1 MTEVFDVKDLT
12 DRINKL
18 KKSGD
23 FTREFLECLAER
35 HDLFSSI
42 PNDLSI
48 SEIPE
53 SVMNSLRSGELPP
66 KEDIL
71 LMDTELQTHL
81 VIELI
86 WMCGMQAISYYTEDE
101 PEYLESILAMLDVS
115 AGHYVGCYLI
125 SVFTLLMSKVP
136 SMSLIETLT
145 NNFDSSPEGLE
156 KSQDIFLE
164 TAYSLFLRW
173 TEDKGYYQTITSNFK
188 EL

>member
-12 DRINKL
+12 DRINQI

-42 PNDLSI
+42 PSDLNIPDVPASI
-48 SEIPE
+48 
-53 SVMNSLRSGELPP
+53 MKSLHSGEVPT

-71 LMDTELQTHL
+71 LMDTEIQTHL

-86 WMCGMQAISYYTEDE
+86 WLCGLQAVSYYTEDD
-101 PEYLESILAMLDVS
+101 PEFIESILAMLDVS
-115 AGHYVGCYLI
+115 DGHYLGCYLI
-125 SVFTLLMSKVP
+125 SAFTLLMCKVP
-136 SMSLIETLT
+136 SMSLIETIT

-156 KSQDIFLE
+156 KSQNIFLE
-164 TAYSLFLRW
+164 TAYSLYLRW
-173 TEDKGYYQTITSNFK
+173 IEDKGYYQSFTSNFK